1 MLVLV
6 LQGSGNETLEQRVSA
21 VRAALELGVEL
32 GAQVEVPARNLHS
45 FYQAAVGAGAGND
58 QALLLELG
66 AELVEYLDY
75 YNNRRIKAKL
85 KGLPP
90 AIHRQQALSAA

>member
-45 FYQAAVGAGAGND
+45 FYQAAVVPAMTRPFSSNSARNS
-58 QALLLELG
+58 LL
-66 AELVEYLDY
+66 
-75 YNNRRIKAKL
+75 N
-85 KGLPP
+85 
-90 AIHRQQALSAA
+90 S

>member
-1 MLVLV
+1 MCLFPNRSRMVGGGMLVLV

-45 FYQAAVGAGAGND
+45 FYQAAVRAGAGND

-66 AELVEYLDY
+66 AELVSSV
-75 YNNRRIKAKL
+75 
-85 KGLPP
+85 P
-90 AIHRQQALSAA
+90 